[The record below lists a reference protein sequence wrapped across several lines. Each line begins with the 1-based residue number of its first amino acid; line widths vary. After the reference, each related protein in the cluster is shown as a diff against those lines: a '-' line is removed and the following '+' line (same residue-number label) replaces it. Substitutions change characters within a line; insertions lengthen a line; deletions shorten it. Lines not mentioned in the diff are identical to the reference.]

1 MVEYLVAG
9 LVIGGIYAVI
19 AGGLT
24 VTYTASGVLNFG
36 YGALAYFVARCYYF
50 FHTQQGWSIW
60 LAAVLS
66 IVVIGPA
73 LGAVLYLTLFR
84 LLGQAS
90 ILLKVVVT
98 IGLSV
103 ALGPISDVL
112 FGNPAIP
119 AAPGLAPQPVTTFQ
133 VFGAAVT
140 MDQVI
145 VLASVALILV
155 GGTLIFKFTEGGLL
169 VRAMVDSPAMTSLTG
184 NSPKRISLCVWTGSV
199 GIAGLVGVI
208 VAPIV
213 GLTSEEFTLLMAT
226 AFAALVVGEMVNLFR
241 VVIAALLIGVA
252 TSLIQGYLPP
262 QNPHPAGTKASADYL
277 SAPRRDYMRSAG
289 FLVPLVIVAV
299 LALSLPTFWVGLLSE
314 GVCFSIAFLAF
325 TLVTGEGG
333 MIWLCM
339 STFTGFGAV
348 ITAYLATNHG
358 WPLLAAIAFSAVVV
372 MPVGAILAFIT
383 SRMGGVYVTLVTLTF
398 GLLIDNLFFA
408 RGTFQNFG
416 SGIELATPQWIQNYR
431 FQVFLFLGVFCVI
444 AFGIEHL
451 RRSTAG
457 MSLAA
462 LRSSE
467 IGARSLGLNA
477 VALKAFI
484 AACATFV
491 AALGGAL
498 IAVQQSVG
506 NPVFFSTLNGLVW
519 FAIVATVGIRLNAG
533 ALNAGV
539 SFIMIPALFATFLPG
554 RVLEPPAFLFC
565 LGAIMLGRNPDGIIA
580 MQGRQIR
587 SLMRRTVLPRREPPS
602 VPVLGAPVEVEAVG
616 AGASESD
623 AVRSPELSK
632 GLLLEPEKVK
642 FA

>member
-24 VTYTASGVLNFG
+24 VTYTASGVLNFS

-50 FHTQQGWSIW
+50 FHTHQGWSIW

-119 AAPGLAPQPVTTFQ
+119 AAPGLGPQPVTTFQ

-140 MDQVI
+140 MDQEI

-155 GGTLIFKFTEGGLL
+155 GGTLIFKCTEGGLL

-262 QNPHPAGTKASADYL
+262 QNPLTAEIVESIPLGIILGWRLFSYRSIAAHASMRVGGMLDRAIAPPSARAAAYDPRGPLAGTQASADYL

-289 FLVPLVIVAV
+289 VRGPLVIAAA
-299 LALSLPTFWVGLLSE
+299 LALSLSAFWVGLLSE

-462 LRSSE
+462 LRSRE
-467 IGARSLGLNA
+467 IGARSLG
-477 VALKAFI
+477 V
-484 AACATFV
+484 T
-491 AALGGAL
+491 
-498 IAVQQSVG
+498 
-506 NPVFFSTLNGLVW
+506 
-519 FAIVATVGIRLNAG
+519 
-533 ALNAGV
+533 
-539 SFIMIPALFATFLPG
+539 
-554 RVLEPPAFLFC
+554 
-565 LGAIMLGRNPDGIIA
+565 
-580 MQGRQIR
+580 
-587 SLMRRTVLPRREPPS
+587 
-602 VPVLGAPVEVEAVG
+602 
-616 AGASESD
+616 
-623 AVRSPELSK
+623 
-632 GLLLEPEKVK
+632 
-642 FA
+642 